1 MIMKKTVTKDYLA
14 EKINKELGL
23 PKSESLELVSSLFVT
38 MTENL
43 NNEDIV
49 KIAGFGTFK
58 VRKKNKR
65 MGRNPKTGIEAEISE
80 RRVVTYHASD
90 KIKKKLNLG

>member
-1 MIMKKTVTKDYLA
+1 MIMKKTVTKDFLA

-90 KIKKKLNLG
+90 KIKKRLNLG

>member
-1 MIMKKTVTKDYLA
+1 MKKTVTKDYLA

-43 NNEDIV
+43 NNENIV

-90 KIKKKLNLG
+90 KIKKRLNLD

>member
-43 NNEDIV
+43 NNENIV

-90 KIKKKLNLG
+90 KIKKRLNLG